1 MGISMV
7 STFHPGMYWV
17 SALAIALGFSFSPT
31 YPADSGE
38 LVVIEQPQTILPLPG
53 RLDRVPVFNSNSPEV
68 VQSEG
73 ILLST
78 FPPAG
83 MRTPEAHLNYAFR
96 GRFDIFAHHI
106 AKPPQEDDLRTLYL
120 GILAH
125 NPGNRPVRVDLLQ
138 GASYLSQ
145 PDAPFIPLPSSQPNP
160 LGQIYAGPGDRVMN
174 DILRGGRSP
183 AWPAQITIPAGE
195 SRLILN
201 LPIPVRELTPPL
213 NGRSTLIRARSSGPI
228 YLASL
233 GLYAPRDTDQAE
245 QVNQTNQANQ
255 ERSPSLDEWQ
265 AILKNGALVTP
276 RDRPPS
282 DPKASGP
289 LVYGRV
295 AGVGLG
301 SRWQNPG
308 QTPLSIPKPGQQV
321 SYPLSSLAGGTM
333 GTGQIQTAPLVVRY
347 PDTAYS
353 AHGNYGIEYDVFL
366 PLRNHTAQPQTV
378 TVRLQTPIKGDAP
391 ATGLRFYETPPNR
404 VFFRGTVRL
413 RYQDDRG
420 TPQSQFIHLVQRQGE
435 QGPELLRLTLQP
447 GETRRTRLSFLYPPD
462 ATPPQVLTIQT
473 LD

>member
-1 MGISMV
+1 MV
-7 STFHPGMYWV
+7 SNFRLGMYWL
-17 SALAIALGFSFSPT
+17 SALAIALGFSFTPLAT
-31 YPADSGE
+31 HPADSGE
-38 LVVIEQPQTILPLPG
+38 QVIIEQPQPILPLPG

-78 FPPAG
+78 FPPTG
-83 MRTPEAHLNYAFR
+83 MITPEAHLNYAFR

-106 AKPPQEDDLRTLYL
+106 AKPPQENDLRTLYL
-120 GILAH
+120 GVLAH
-125 NPGNRPVRVDLLQ
+125 NPGDRPVTVDLLQ

-145 PDAPFIPLPSSQPNP
+145 PDAPFIPLPPSQPNP
-160 LGQIYAGPGDRVMN
+160 LGRIYAGPGDRVMN
-174 DILRGGRSP
+174 DVLRGQRSP
-183 AWPAQITIPAGE
+183 ELPDQIIIPGGE

-201 LPIPVRELTPPL
+201 LPIPVQNLTPPL

-245 QVNQTNQANQ
+245 Q
-255 ERSPSLDEWQ
+255 ERSPTLDEWQ
-265 AILKNGALVTP
+265 SILKNGALVTP
-276 RDRPPS
+276 RDRTPS
-282 DPKASGP
+282 DPEASGP

-295 AGVGLG
+295 AGVGIG

-308 QTPLSIPKPGQQV
+308 QTPLTIPESGQRV
-321 SYPLSSLAGGTM
+321 SYPLSSLVGGTM

-347 PDTAYS
+347 PDTAYA

-366 PLRNHTAQPQTV
+366 PLQNNTTQPQTV
-378 TVRLQTPIKGDAP
+378 TVSLQTPIKFDAP
-391 ATGLRFYETPPNR
+391 AAGLRFYETPPNR
-404 VFFRGTVRL
+404 IFFRGTVRL
-413 RYQDDRG
+413 HYRDDRG
-420 TPQSQFIHLVQRQGE
+420 TPQSQFVHLVQRQGE

-447 GETRRTRLSFLYPPD
+447 GEIRPTRLSFLYPAD